1 LDEKTVSARYT
12 ESEGVLDKMNMEETS
27 ASNSDESSEE
37 STTYSEMSV
46 GKQND
51 RLLSITHRNAQS
63 LRHKVTDLE
72 AEAEDYDIVAISKT
86 WLEPDIDSEQ
96 LKLFGFR
103 EIVRSIVQGMHTG
116 AWPYIIIIIVILK

>member
-1 LDEKTVSARYT
+1 MDEKTVSARYT

-51 RLLSITHRNAQS
+51 RLLSITHINAQS

-86 WLEPDIDSEQ
+86 WLELD
-96 LKLFGFR
+96 
-103 EIVRSIVQGMHTG
+103 
-116 AWPYIIIIIVILK
+116 III